1 MEFVQFRLDML
12 KMAEDYIR
20 KQLRFAVGDDSDVKE
35 RICLYAD
42 MQFNE
47 KSACKLINE
56 NENAL
61 SFISAYLIDLKYE
74 RRLVQAILT
83 EKKQVWKLV
92 TIYFTL
98 LVETIYDNVKVE
110 YDNESHR

>member
-1 MEFVQFRLDML
+1 ML

-20 KQLRFAVGDDSDVKE
+20 KQLKFAVGDDADIKE

-47 KSACKLINE
+47 KSSCKLINE

-61 SFISAYLIDLKYE
+61 SFISAYLIEIEYE
-74 RRLVQAILT
+74 RRLVQAILR

-92 TIYFTL
+92 TIYFNL

-110 YDNESHR
+110 YDKESHR